1 MPTEERQFLGAHGHV
16 IRYDVTTP
24 QAEPRGVVVIVHGL
38 GEHGRRYGHIV
49 EALVAAGF
57 TVAVPDH
64 LGHGRS
70 DGKRLR
76 VNSFADYTGDIGT
89 ILDAV
94 QVKGLPTFLIGH
106 SMGGCIALDYA
117 LDHQDRLTGLVL
129 SGPAVIPGSDMPP
142 ILIKLAPILGRIVPG
157 LPSKALDAAS
167 ISRDPKV
174 VAAYD
179 ADPLVVRS
187 PIPAGLGGAMI
198 TTMQSFPARLPS
210 LRLPLLVMHG
220 GKDVLAEPD
229 GSRLVDRLAGSSD
242 KTLIIY
248 DELFHEIFNEPE
260 RDTVITTTVDW
271 LNKHANTA
279 FATAP
284 NATR

>member
-24 QAEPRGVVVIVHGL
+24 DRDDPRGAVVIVHGL
-38 GEHGRRYGHIV
+38 GEHGRRYGHV
-49 EALVAAGF
+49 VDALTGAGF
-57 TVAVPDH
+57 VVAVPDH

-76 VNSFADYTGDIGT
+76 INSFADYTGDIGT
-89 ILDAV
+89 VLDAV
-94 QVKGLPTFLIGH
+94 RIEGLPTFLLGH
-106 SMGGCIALDYA
+106 SMGGCIALDFA

-129 SGPAVIPGSDMPP
+129 SGPAVVPGSDMPQ
-142 ILIKLAPILGRIVPG
+142 ILVTLAPILGRIVPG
-157 LPSKALDAAS
+157 LPSKALRAAS

-174 VAAYD
+174 VADYD

-198 TTMQSFPARLPS
+198 STMQSFPKRLPS
-210 LRLPLLVMHG
+210 LRIPLLVMHG

-229 GSRLVDRLAGSSD
+229 GSRMVENLAGSSD

-260 RDTVITTTVDW
+260 RDTVIATAVDW
-271 LNKHANTA
+271 LSAHADA
-279 FATAP
+279 AHGS
-284 NATR
+284 

>member
-24 QAEPRGVVVIVHGL
+24 DRAPRGVVVIVHGL
-38 GEHGRRYGHIV
+38 GEHGRRYGHV
-49 EALVAAGF
+49 VRALVAAGF
-57 TVAVPDH
+57 IVAVPDH

-76 VNSFADYTGDIGT
+76 IKSFADYTGDIGT
-89 ILDAV
+89 VLDAV
-94 QVKGLPTFLIGH
+94 QIDGLPTFLLGH

-117 LDHQDRLTGLVL
+117 LDHQGRLTGLVL
-129 SGPAVIPGSDMPP
+129 SGPAVVPGSDIPP
-142 ILIKLAPILGRIVPG
+142 ILVTLAPIVGRIAPG
-157 LPSKALDAAS
+157 LPSKALSAAS
-167 ISRDPKV
+167 ISRDPQV
-174 VAAYD
+174 VADYD

-187 PIPAGLGGAMI
+187 PIPAGLGGSMI
-198 TTMQSFPARLPS
+198 TTMRSFPKRLPS
-210 LRLPLLVMHG
+210 LRIPLLVMHG

-229 GSRLVDRLAGSSD
+229 GSRMVEKLAGSSD

-260 RDTVITTTVDW
+260 RETVIATTVDW
-271 LNKHANTA
+271 LTEHADA
-279 FATAP
+279 AHSS
-284 NATR
+284 

>member
-24 QAEPRGVVVIVHGL
+24 DRDPRGVVVIVHGL
-38 GEHGRRYGHIV
+38 GEHGRRYGHV
-49 EALVAAGF
+49 VDALTGAGF
-57 TVAVPDH
+57 VVAVPDH

-76 VNSFADYTGDIGT
+76 INSFADYTGDIGT
-89 ILDAV
+89 VLDAV
-94 QVKGLPTFLIGH
+94 RIEGLPTFLLGH
-106 SMGGCIALDYA
+106 SMGGCIALDFA
-117 LDHQDRLTGLVL
+117 LDHQERLTGLVL
-129 SGPAVIPGSDMPP
+129 SGPAVVPGSDMPP
-142 ILIKLAPILGRIVPG
+142 ILVTLAPILGRIVPG
-157 LPSKALDAAS
+157 LPSKALRAAS

-174 VAAYD
+174 VADYD

-187 PIPAGLGGAMI
+187 PIPAGLGGVMI
-198 TTMQSFPARLPS
+198 STMQSFPKRLPS
-210 LRLPLLVMHG
+210 LRIPLLVMHG

-229 GSRLVDRLAGSSD
+229 GSRMVEKLAGSSD

-260 RDTVITTTVDW
+260 RDTVIATAVDW
-271 LNKHANTA
+271 LSAHADA
-279 FATAP
+279 AHGS
-284 NATR
+284 

>member
-24 QAEPRGVVVIVHGL
+24 DRDPRGVVVIVHGL
-38 GEHGRRYGHIV
+38 GEHGRRYGHV
-49 EALVAAGF
+49 VDALTGAGF
-57 TVAVPDH
+57 VVAVPDH

-76 VNSFADYTGDIGT
+76 INSFADYTGDIGT
-89 ILDAV
+89 VLDAV
-94 QVKGLPTFLIGH
+94 RIEGLPTFLLGH
-106 SMGGCIALDYA
+106 SMGGCIALDFA
-117 LDHQDRLTGLVL
+117 LDHQERLTGLVL
-129 SGPAVIPGSDMPP
+129 SGPAVVPGSDMPP
-142 ILIKLAPILGRIVPG
+142 ILVTLAPILGRIVPG
-157 LPSKALDAAS
+157 LPSKALRAAS

-174 VAAYD
+174 VADYD

-198 TTMQSFPARLPS
+198 STMQSFPKRLPS
-210 LRLPLLVMHG
+210 LRIPLLVMHG

-229 GSRLVDRLAGSSD
+229 GSRMVEKLAGSSD

-260 RDTVITTTVDW
+260 RDTVIATAVDW
-271 LNKHANTA
+271 LSAHADA
-279 FATAP
+279 AHGS
-284 NATR
+284 

>member
-24 QAEPRGVVVIVHGL
+24 DRDPRGVVVIVHGL
-38 GEHGRRYGHIV
+38 GEHGRRYGHV
-49 EALVAAGF
+49 VRALVAAGF

-76 VNSFADYTGDIGT
+76 VKSFADYTGDIGT
-89 ILDAV
+89 VLDAV
-94 QVKGLPTFLIGH
+94 RIEGLPTFLLGH
-106 SMGGCIALDYA
+106 SMGGAIALDFA

-129 SGPAVIPGSDMPP
+129 SGPAVVPGSDMPP
-142 ILIKLAPILGRIVPG
+142 ILVKLAPILGRIVPG
-157 LPSKALDAAS
+157 LPSKALSAAS

-174 VAAYD
+174 VADYD

-198 TTMQSFPARLPS
+198 TTMQSFPKRLPS
-210 LRLPLLVMHG
+210 LRIPLLVMHG

-229 GSRLVDRLAGSSD
+229 GSRMVDKLAGSPD

-248 DELFHEIFNEPE
+248 DELFHEILNEPE
-260 RDTVITTTVDW
+260 RDTVIATAVDW
-271 LNKHANTA
+271 LSAHADA
-279 FATAP
+279 AHGS
-284 NATR
+284 